1 MKRTEEEFFKDLI
14 SKSKLEMPS
23 PGFEEQVMMHIKREN
38 IYQQQPVP
46 REIKWSWVFMVLIIV
61 LGITT
66 SLLITQLQ
74 TFIFGIPS
82 HSVKTVFDFV
92 FIVFVL
98 LQLDTL
104 IKYTFRCDEIRL
116 INQLRES

>member
-23 PGFEEQVMMHIKREN
+23 PGFEEQVMMHIKSEN

-46 REIKWSWVFMVLIIV
+46 RGIKWSWVFMVLIIV

-66 SLLITQLQ
+66 SLMITQLQ
-74 TFIFGIPS
+74 TFIFGVPS
-82 HSVKTVFDFV
+82 HSVKTVFDLV

-116 INQLRES
+116 ISQFME

>member
-14 SKSKLEMPS
+14 SKSKLEIHS

-66 SLLITQLQ
+66 SLLITQLE
-74 TFIFGIPS
+74 TFIFGIPL
-82 HSVKTVFDFV
+82 HSVKTVFEFV
-92 FIVFVL
+92 FTVFVL
-98 LQLDTL
+98 LPLDTL
-104 IKYTFRCDEIRL
+104 IKYTFQSDAGYTMHYK
-116 INQLRES
+116 

>member
-1 MKRTEEEFFKDLI
+1 MKRTEDEYYKDLI
-14 SKSKLEMPS
+14 SKSKLEMSS
-23 PGFEEQVMMHIKREN
+23 PGFEEQVMMNIKRE
-38 IYQQQPVP
+38 IIHQPQTIP

-61 LGITT
+61 LGITI

-82 HSVKTVFDFV
+82 HSVKTIFDFV

-98 LQLDTL
+98 LQLEAL
-104 IKYTFRCDEIRL
+104 INYSFRDDELRL
-116 INQLRES
+116 INLR

>member
-1 MKRTEEEFFKDLI
+1 MKRTEEEIFKDLI

-38 IYQQQPVP
+38 IYPQQPVP

-74 TFIFGIPS
+74 TFILGISS
-82 HSVKTVFDFV
+82 HSMKTVFDFV

-104 IKYTFRCDEIRL
+104 IKYTFRGDLIRQ

>member
-1 MKRTEEEFFKDLI
+1 MKRTEEEIFKDLI

-38 IYQQQPVP
+38 IYQQQRVP
-46 REIKWSWVFMVLIIV
+46 REIKWSWVFIVLIIV
-61 LGITT
+61 LGITI

-82 HSVKTVFDFV
+82 HSMKTVFDFI
-92 FIVFVL
+92 FIVYVL

-104 IKYTFRCDEIRL
+104 IKYTFRCDEIRWL
-116 INQLRES
+116 KR

>member
-23 PGFEEQVMMHIKREN
+23 PGFEEEVMMHIKREN

-61 LGITT
+61 LGITA

-82 HSVKTVFDFV
+82 HSVKMVFDFV

-116 INQLRES
+116 INQLRGS

>member
-1 MKRTEEEFFKDLI
+1 MKRTEEKFFKDLI
-14 SKSKLEMPS
+14 TKSKLETPS

-98 LQLDTL
+98 LQLDGL
-104 IKYTFRCDEIRL
+104 IKYTFPREETRL